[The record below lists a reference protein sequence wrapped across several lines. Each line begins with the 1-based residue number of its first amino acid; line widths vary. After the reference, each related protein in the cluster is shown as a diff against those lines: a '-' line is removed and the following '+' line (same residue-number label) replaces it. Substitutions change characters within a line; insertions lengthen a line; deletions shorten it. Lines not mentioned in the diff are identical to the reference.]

1 MRSFVRL
8 LLAAAALTSITIA
21 CGEPRR
27 LPAQGAVFGD
37 TLTVYA
43 LTGTDIS
50 FPTALNV
57 GALALVRATGVFNY
71 EIAFDINAAGDAVLL
86 PVALLAAQEAGVRRV
101 GLQKVPGT
109 FDALTSAPRQGYVYD
124 QAIVAKPGEVIAIE
138 AGVSCPYP
146 YPQVIFAKL
155 VVDTVILAQRAIVFH
170 AVTDPSCGF
179 RSFLPGIPKS

>member
-1 MRSFVRL
+1 MRNFARL
-8 LLAAAALTSITIA
+8 LAVIGAVSLAIA

-27 LPAQGAVFGD
+27 LPARGAVFGD

-43 LTGTDIS
+43 LSGTDIS
-50 FPTALNV
+50 FPSALNV
-57 GALALVRATGVFNY
+57 GALVVVPVSGVFDF
-71 EIAFDINAAGDAVLL
+71 EIAFDINAAGDAVIY
-86 PVALLAAQEAGVRRV
+86 PVALLAAEEAGVRRV
-101 GLQKVPGT
+101 GLQAVPGT
-109 FDALTSAPRQGYVYD
+109 FEALTEAPRTGYVYD
-124 QAIVAKPGEVIAIE
+124 QAMVATPGKVIAIE

-155 VVDTVILAQRAIVFH
+155 VVDSVNIARRAIHFH

>member
-1 MRSFVRL
+1 MRSSARL
-8 LLAAAALTSITIA
+8 LLAVAALPCILA

-27 LPAQGAVFGD
+27 LPAQFAVFGD

-43 LTGTDIS
+43 LTGTDINL
-50 FPTALNV
+50 PTALNV

-71 EIAFDINAAGDAVLL
+71 ELAFDINAAGDAVIY
-86 PVALLAAQEAGVRRV
+86 PVALLAAEEAGVRRV
-101 GLQKVPGT
+101 GLQKVTGT
-109 FDALTSAPRQGYVYD
+109 FEELTSAPREGYVYD
-124 QAIVAKPGEVIAIE
+124 KALVAAPGQVIAIE
-138 AGVSCPYP
+138 AGAACPYP

-155 VVDTVILAQRAIVFH
+155 VVDTVKVAERAIVFH